1 MRALADREK
10 KLNPSFHG
18 RAFCHIFEGLHGLSR
33 IPAALAGNPR
43 TGAPKEEKKK
53 VFRGWAVP
61 RSRRPQQY
69 LQTRRSDTAQG
80 ALAGYARLYS
90 AQMMAF
96 FQHRVGSGVS
106 ERHSSRVGILCLS
119 ETHVAIPEVS
129 VLAIGVAVSLLKYQM
144 RESYS
149 R

>member
-1 MRALADREK
+1 MRALAYREK

-18 RAFCHIFEGLHGLSR
+18 RAFCHNFEGLHGLSR

-61 RSRRPQQY
+61 RSRRLQQC

-80 ALAGYARLYS
+80 ALAGYARLYWRERWHPFNIESDREFPS
-90 AQMMAF
+90 ATLQ
-96 FQHRVGSGVS
+96 G
-106 ERHSSRVGILCLS
+106 
-119 ETHVAIPEVS
+119 
-129 VLAIGVAVSLLKYQM
+129 
-144 RESYS
+144 
-149 R
+149 